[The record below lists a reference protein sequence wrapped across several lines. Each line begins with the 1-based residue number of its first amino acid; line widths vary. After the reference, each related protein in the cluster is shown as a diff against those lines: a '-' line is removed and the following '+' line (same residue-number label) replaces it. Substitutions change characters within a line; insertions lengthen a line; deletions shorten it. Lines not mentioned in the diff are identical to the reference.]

1 MFLSLLVLLL
11 PGWARGQ
18 AGWCTGTGH
27 FYNPNSPHGTLTPC
41 CFHQVIITLHFYTPT
56 LHTPCCFHQGYWH
69 TPGSHVT
76 AHLDTCVTYV
86 TTCASH
92 GQLQT
97 DAAVS
102 PRCCAYND
110 RYFPHGD
117 VTYSEPSGC
126 EVRCQ
131 EGTQACITDECSMFL
146 SLLVLLLPGWAR
158 GQAGW
163 CTGTGHFYNPNS
175 PHGTLTPCCF
185 HQVIITL
192 HFYTPALHTGR
203 PTGFSHRAASTRN
216 ATTFYSPQLFTLAFF
231 VRLQKPRKVI
241 QGDWTL
247 CSNPPPAA
255 QKQDGCLHQGHHL
268 ATNVTIVTHHDN
280 CTTAGLRCDP
290 SGFMVTFNTVNPAC
304 CSKDGAYFP
313 PESHVESEASFCEAR
328 GLYCRKTGVLEPFA
342 YQNPRCCRYNG
353 RLYVPGDVITS
364 STVNCLTTQTLC
376 DNRGQGQGLV
386 VMATHAEENCS

>member
-27 FYNPNSPHGTLTPC
+27 FYNPNSPHGTL
-41 CFHQVIITLHFYTPT
+41 
-56 LHTPCCFHQGYWH
+56 TPCCFHQGYWH

-131 EGTQACITDECSMFL
+131 EGTQ
-146 SLLVLLLPGWAR
+146 
-158 GQAGW
+158 
-163 CTGTGHFYNPNS
+163 
-175 PHGTLTPCCF
+175 
-185 HQVIITL
+185 
-192 HFYTPALHTGR
+192 
-203 PTGFSHRAASTRN
+203 
-216 ATTFYSPQLFTLAFF
+216 
-231 VRLQKPRKVI
+231 VI